1 MRDYSDDIPPL
12 VSGRR
17 LTGRIGCDGPLG
29 FGAAVVS
36 SKGEILNL
44 GSVLRTGAESD
55 CRRSCRRSAQR
66 VVSPC
71 ASLQPELA
79 LQRSGETAA
88 RGNGKNVLPEFP
100 AVHGQNLLKTLL
112 VPFRRFAKWPG
123 PPSATGLNRLILSDP
138 AEMRRRERDRKY
150 PVRHQ
155 FVASRPPPQSSR
167 RPRPARSQTRQ
178 REPLLAR

>member
-12 VSGRR
+12 VSGGR
-17 LTGRIGCDGPLG
+17 LTGRIGCAGPLG
-29 FGAAVVS
+29 SGAAVVS

-112 VPFRRFAKWPG
+112 VPFRRFAKWRG
-123 PPSATGLNRLILSDP
+123 LPSATGLIRLLLSNP
-138 AEMRRRERDRKY
+138 VERRRHGPGRKY
-150 PVRHQ
+150 PVPHQ
-155 FVASRPPPQSSR
+155 FAASRPPPRSSR
-167 RPRPARSQTRQ
+167 RDRPAHSRTQPRAPRSGR
-178 REPLLAR
+178 